1 MPTPV
6 KTIGILTARAGKVE
20 ALKALLDGMLA
31 PSRAEP
37 GNLRYRCGAT
47 MSTQTALCWMSSTPT
62 MGRSPRT
69 PRRLTSKFYLA
80 GIDDLAERSVFLL
93 NSAQLG

>member
-37 GNLRYRCGAT
+37 GNLRYELWRDHVDPNRFVLDELYPDNGAV
-47 MSTQTALCWMSSTPT
+47 AAHPETPHFKILS
-62 MGRSPRT
+62 GGDR
-69 PRRLTSKFYLA
+69 
-80 GIDDLAERSVFLL
+80 
-93 NSAQLG
+93 